1 MQRPTEILLFGEY
14 SGSGTKQERMSFE
27 YDSAYS
33 QLDFEFSALIK
44 VSLCIKFVR

>member
-33 QLDFEFSALIK
+33 QLDFSALIK